1 MNHLKNRRRRLSSQ
15 KNQRGVTLI
24 ELGLAFVVLLLVS
37 AIIFAVYNA
46 TSQSQ
51 QADQAQK
58 TLLSLV
64 GGAKSLAQN
73 GRYTGLT
80 TTVMINSGKVPDGV
94 VSGTTINNPFG
105 GVFEFAAANVAGGTG
120 NAFAICMTNVGRSEC
135 NSLVSG
141 SSGAFGRIGVAT
153 GSTACSGTAGTTV
166 KDRWA
171 ATPVVPTAAGVTTA
185 CNNDANTVVFVTN

>member
-1 MNHLKNRRRRLSSQ
+1 MKQLNLKGRRLLGL
-15 KNQRGVTLI
+15 KKQRGVTLLEI
-24 ELGLAFVVLLLVS
+24 GLGLVIALV
-37 AIIFAVYNA
+37 IFGILFQVFTS

-58 TLLSLV
+58 TLLALV
-64 GGAKSLAQN
+64 TGAKSLAQN

-80 TTVMINSGKVPDGV
+80 TTVMINSGKVPDGLA
-94 VSGTTINNPFG
+94 SGTTINNPFG
-105 GVFEFAAANVAGGTG
+105 GVFDLVAANVAGGTG